1 MRRSPN
7 ADALVL
13 TTPSS
18 RLAVSFA
25 VCLSN
30 EHRNSCEPAAIRTN
44 HHGVTRLKAIWSRT
58 STSWV
63 RRGWKRISRS
73 CEQIFCCIT
82 NSWTRL
88 GTHQSKSGNRCR
100 FRRPTY
106 TLHRWTRAAMNYPTR
121 RMGARNISVHSS
133 AESVDTYCS
142 TTIPGE
148 SLEPKSPFA
157 TPEPNHNHIFVPLT
171 LTHTATGQA
180 KLTLVCSC
188 GGFKHVDDFDVNAPK
203 SEA

>member
-1 MRRSPN
+1 
-7 ADALVL
+7 
-13 TTPSS
+13 
-18 RLAVSFA
+18 
-25 VCLSN
+25 
-30 EHRNSCEPAAIRTN
+30 
-44 HHGVTRLKAIWSRT
+44 
-58 STSWV
+58 
-63 RRGWKRISRS
+63 
-73 CEQIFCCIT
+73 
-82 NSWTRL
+82 
-88 GTHQSKSGNRCR
+88 
-100 FRRPTY
+100 
-106 TLHRWTRAAMNYPTR
+106 MNYPTR